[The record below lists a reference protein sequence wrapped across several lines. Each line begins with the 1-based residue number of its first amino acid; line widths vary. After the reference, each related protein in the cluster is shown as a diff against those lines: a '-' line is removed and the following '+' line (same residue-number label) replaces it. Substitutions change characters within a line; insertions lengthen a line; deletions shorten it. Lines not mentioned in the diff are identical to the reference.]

1 MTKLR
6 VYVRTHRLKI
16 IDFGNVFAQFVH
28 AVTRVWQDNY
38 PWEVI
43 LSQSSS
49 GGSIASAVRQNP
61 TKARWP
67 DTNHYLLA
75 Q

>member
-28 AVTRVWQDNY
+28 AVARVWQDNY

-49 GGSIASAVRQNP
+49 GGSIASAVR
-61 TKARWP
+61 
-67 DTNHYLLA
+67 
-75 Q
+75 